1 MRHFSMESIKSDNL
15 KPPSASSPTYSSPSS
30 SFSDQISDILKKLR
44 SGQFKIAVYGLGH
57 VGASIAS
64 VWLRA
69 GAYVIGVDKSPK
81 VMENARRG
89 RTHVPEPGVNEAFTK
104 GLQERRFDLYD
115 DLVQASYDSYFKM
128 ICVPVI
134 ADNGRPA
141 GLTAVKQVSIAISK
155 GLKKG
160 DVVAFNPS
168 LPPGTTQDILLPL
181 IEKESKGL
189 KVEDDFYLIYNP
201 ERIYEGRA
209 IEDIEDRY
217 PAIVSGAGPKSLE
230 LGIKLYSIV
239 FKNGII
245 PIGNIK
251 TAETEKLFEGV
262 YRDVNI
268 ALANEL
274 AKFCEKVGV
283 NFWEAREAAN
293 SQPFCHIHKPG
304 IGVGGA
310 CIPVYPQFI
319 IDTANRIKLD
329 CNITKLGRTINDSMP
344 TYCVNQ
350 AIKLLKRR
358 RGKKD
363 FTNSVITLLGLAFR
377 GGVSDTRL
385 SPTYKVIEELQKLKV
400 RQIRVHD
407 PLVKNDHSLSDKEN
421 VILTTN
427 LSEALEDTDLIIIVA
442 DHPEYRML
450 TSTETKESPIYD
462 GRGLL
467 DRSKFD
473 HADLAIIGVAKE
485 NEEKGNRY
493 NTLNSS

>member
-1 MRHFSMESIKSDNL
+1 MRRFSMEDNKADNL
-15 KPPSASSPTYSSPSS
+15 KPSFSSMLSSTFSSSSSSS
-30 SFSDQISDILKKLR
+30 SFSDQISDIIKNIR
-44 SGQFKIAVYGLGH
+44 SGEFKIAVYGLGH

-69 GAYVIGVDKSPK
+69 GAHVIGVDKSLK
-81 VMENARRG
+81 VLENAKIG
-89 RTHVPEPGVNEAFTK
+89 KTHVPEPGVNEAFTK
-104 GLQERRFDLYD
+104 GLQEKRFDLYE
-115 DLVQASYDSYFKM
+115 DLIQASYDSYFKM
-128 ICVPVI
+128 ICVPVL

-141 GLTAVKQVSIAISK
+141 DLTAVKEVSLAISK

-160 DVVAFNPS
+160 DVVALHPS
-168 LPPGTTQDILLPL
+168 VPPGTTEEIVLPL
-181 IEKESKGL
+181 VEKESRGL
-189 KVEDDFYLIYNP
+189 KADSDFYLIYNP

-230 LGIKLYSIV
+230 IGVKLYSIV
-239 FKNGII
+239 FKKGII
-245 PIGNIK
+245 TITNIR

-304 IGVGGA
+304 VGVGGA

-344 TYCVNQ
+344 AYCVQQ
-350 AIKLLKRR
+350 AIKLLNGKG
-358 RGKKD
+358 GKKVV
-363 FTNSVITLLGLAFR
+363 TNSVITLLGLGFR

-400 RQIRVHD
+400 REIRIHD
-407 PLVKNDHSLSDKEN
+407 PLVKSDPFLSDKEN
-421 VILTTN
+421 IILTSS
-427 LSEALEDTDLIIIVA
+427 LSEALNGTDLVMLVA
-442 DHPEYRML
+442 DHPEYLML
-450 TSTETKESPIYD
+450 TSKEIKGSPIYD

-473 HADLAIIGVAKE
+473 HTDLAVIGL
-485 NEEKGNRY
+485 G
-493 NTLNSS
+493 